1 MEKGGNSILCSKNEA
16 IEIVRNMEQLANE
29 EICQLN
35 FLFGCKI
42 PLTPKIYAMQ
52 YPMGFGVEA
61 DLYYDGE
68 LLRHYLTPEEM
79 MIDLMGLS
87 MKKMRENIKGE

>member
-1 MEKGGNSILCSKNEA
+1 MKSGVNSILCAKGEA
-16 IEIVRNMEQLANE
+16 IEIVKDMTQLANE
-29 EICQLN
+29 EICQLH
-35 FLFGCKI
+35 FLFGCKV
-42 PLTPKIYAMQ
+42 PLSPKVYLKQ

-79 MIDLMGLS
+79 MIDLIGLS
-87 MKKMRENIKGE
+87 MKKMRENIKER